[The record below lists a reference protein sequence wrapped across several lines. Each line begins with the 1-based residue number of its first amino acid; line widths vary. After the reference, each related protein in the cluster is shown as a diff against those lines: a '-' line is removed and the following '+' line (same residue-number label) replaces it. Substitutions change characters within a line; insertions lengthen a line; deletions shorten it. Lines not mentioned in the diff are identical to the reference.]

1 MLLIERQRKSLG
13 PITSDVFQASPSH
26 TVMSALCTRFWVKMP
41 LGLAYVAATTR
52 IFSVRPRPKEGKRKE
67 SSGGCRF
74 LSCVTPQVAPVGAAS
89 LQGGKSSAHTAYRA
103 AQGICI
109 ARARLGPQAGELS
122 TPTQSSTGSEVVEVA
137 QLTATGQGDMPL
149 GAGYRK

>member
-1 MLLIERQRKSLG
+1 MKRER
-13 PITSDVFQASPSH
+13 
-26 TVMSALCTRFWVKMP
+26 
-41 LGLAYVAATTR
+41 
-52 IFSVRPRPKEGKRKE
+52 EGKVPAVVVGF
-67 SSGGCRF
+67 S
-74 LSCVTPQVAPVGAAS
+74 LCVTPQVEPVGAAS

-137 QLTATGQGDMPL
+137 QLTATGQGNMPL

>member
-1 MLLIERQRKSLG
+1 MNAE
-13 PITSDVFQASPSH
+13 SDVFQASPSH
-26 TVMSALCTRFWVKMP
+26 TVVSALCTRFWVEMP
-41 LGLAYVAATTR
+41 LGACFKR
-52 IFSVRPRPKEGKRKE
+52 IFCRGDRNRKRERERKVPAVVGF
-67 SSGGCRF
+67 SLCA
-74 LSCVTPQVAPVGAAS
+74 TPQMAPVGAAS
-89 LQGGKSSAHTAYRA
+89 LQGGKSSAHTAHRA

-137 QLTATGQGDMPL
+137 QLTATGQGNMPL